1 MHSVG
6 SKIKTGNSQ
15 RSPSKRVSG
24 LESLK
29 LLVLE
34 EIATQ
39 RSGDQYLR
47 YQYILIYM
55 TEASLAWTI
64 KCCLMHLR
72 TIEKAVQLYRLR
84 RRQQVVDQASGNEAC
99 HLRLEPAP
107 CRCYT
112 GRNSAVLMGWT

>member
-47 YQYILIYM
+47 YQYILI
-55 TEASLAWTI
+55 LWQRR
-64 KCCLMHLR
+64 HLLGR
-72 TIEKAVQLYRLR
+72 SNAV
-84 RRQQVVDQASGNEAC
+84 
-99 HLRLEPAP
+99 
-107 CRCYT
+107 
-112 GRNSAVLMGWT
+112 